1 MCSPML
7 AIGAIGAGASL
18 FQQDQQ
24 AKAAN
29 EAAEIQH
36 DLEVQRAKQ
45 EAQDQQNQLEQETLV
60 ESQKLSQQR
69 QQLAMEA
76 LQEQAALNVGAAEGG
91 AGGGASKIR
100 SFIAA
105 ELGEDLARS
114 DIEQNQRN
122 AQFNINQRNRAI
134 SQRQGAR
141 VQNAFLTRQAN
152 SRRRVGALDVV
163 GGVLGNRNIQSGIG
177 GLFTKDK
184 KDGKNGNT

>member
-7 AIGAIGAGASL
+7 IGAAGVGANL
-18 FQQDQQ
+18 FQQDQE

-29 EAAEIQH
+29 EAAKIQQ
-36 DLEVQRAKQ
+36 DIEVQRAQQ
-45 EAQDQQNQLEQETLV
+45 EAQDQQNQLAQDTLV

-69 QQLAMEA
+69 QQLALEA
-76 LQEQAALNVGAAEGG
+76 LQEQSALNVGAAEGG
-91 AGGGASKIR
+91 AGGGVSKIR

-152 SRRRVGALDVV
+152 SRRRVGAFDVV
-163 GGVLGNRNIQSGIG
+163 GGLLGNSAIQSGIG
-177 GLFTKDK
+177 GLLTKK
-184 KDGKNGNT
+184 KNKEG